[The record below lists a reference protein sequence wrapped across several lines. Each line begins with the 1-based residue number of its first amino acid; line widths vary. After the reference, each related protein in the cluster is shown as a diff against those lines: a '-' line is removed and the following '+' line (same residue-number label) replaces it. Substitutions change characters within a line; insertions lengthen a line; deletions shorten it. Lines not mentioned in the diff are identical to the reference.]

1 MASFFKKHLREIR
14 EYLMISL
21 GLLIYACAWK
31 TMLLQHKM
39 VGGGATG
46 VAAIVEYA
54 TNGTVP
60 MAVTYGGVNL
70 ILLLLAIKTLGL
82 EFSIRT
88 IWGVTCLTIWL
99 AVLPTWD
106 VPLVPLNDHFLACVV
121 GGIMCGIGIGI
132 VFLNN
137 GSSGGTDIIAMIVNK
152 YHRDVS
158 LGRSLLYCDCVII
171 GSSYF
176 LPTGDLTT
184 IVYGL
189 VLMTVSAYTVDV
201 VVNGMRQS
209 VQFLIFSQKY
219 DLIANAIM
227 TEVPRGVTVLDGT
240 GWYSKQPMKV
250 VCVLARKG
258 ESTKIFQIVKRID
271 PNAFV
276 SQSEA
281 AGVYGQ
287 GFNPMG

>member
-1 MASFFKKHLREIR
+1 MPKIFKSHLREIR

-21 GLLIYACAWK
+21 GLLIYSFAWK
-31 TMLLQHKM
+31 FILLQHQI

-46 VAAIVEYA
+46 LAAIVQYA
-54 TNGTVP
+54 SNGLIP

-70 ILLLLAIKTLGL
+70 ILLLIAIRTLGL
-82 EFSIRT
+82 AFSIRT
-88 IWGVTCLTIWL
+88 IWGVLCLTVWL
-99 AVLPTWD
+99 AVIPELPE
-106 VPLVPLNDHFLACVV
+106 PIIPINDHFLACVV
-121 GGIMCGIGIGI
+121 GGIMAGAGVGI

-152 YHRDVS
+152 YRRDIS

-171 GSSYF
+171 GSSIF
-176 LPTGDLTT
+176 LPTGNITT

-189 VLMTVSAYTVDV
+189 VLMFVASYSVDV

-219 DLIANAIM
+219 AEISDAIM
-227 TEVPRGVTVLDGT
+227 TEVPRGVTILDGT
-240 GWYSKQPMKV
+240 GWYSKKPMKV

-287 GFNPMG
+287 GFSTMA

>member
-1 MASFFKKHLREIR
+1 
-14 EYLMISL
+14 MISL
-21 GLLIYACAWK
+21 GLLIYALAWK
-31 TMLLQHKM
+31 TMLLQHQM

-54 TNGTVP
+54 TGGVVP
-60 MAVTYGGVNL
+60 MAVTYGCVNL
-70 ILLLLAIKTLGL
+70 VLLLIAIKTLGL

-99 AVLPTWD
+99 AVLPTFET
-106 VPLVPLNDHFLACVV
+106 PLVPLADHFMACVV
-121 GGIMCGIGIGI
+121 GGILCGVGIGI

-152 YHRDVS
+152 YHRDIS

-176 LPTGDLTT
+176 LPSGNMTT
-184 IVYGL
+184 VVYGL
-189 VLMTVSAYTVDV
+189 VLMTVASYAVDV
-201 VVNGMRQS
+201 TVNGMRQS

-219 DLIANAIM
+219 DQIADAIM
-227 TEVPRGVTVLDGT
+227 TEVPRGVTILDGM

-287 GFNPMG
+287 GFNSMA